1 MPHMLSPPKKALPSP
16 NVCLYVWEAVGNG
29 VRRHSNCD
37 TVSRV
42 LTTETRKFHTFTLP
56 NPNFYTCN
64 ILALVTFVHHF
75 VVGCINSPQLC
86 GHIKDVFTLQ
96 RVHTSVQQNEE
107 DDSKPI
113 KSN

>member
-16 NVCLYVWEAVGNG
+16 NVCLFVWQAVGNG
-29 VRRHSNCD
+29 VRTHSYCD

-42 LTTETRKFHTFTLP
+42 LMTETRKFPTFTLP

-64 ILALVTFVHHF
+64 ILALVTFVHHLIHF

-86 GHIKDVFTLQ
+86 GQIKDVFTLQ
-96 RVHTSVQQNEE
+96 RVYTLVY
-107 DDSKPI
+107 SKMR
-113 KSN
+113 KTTANR